1 MRKNLPVTQQEHILP
16 EGTSLVSKTDLK
28 GRITYCNPAFIE
40 TSGFDRHELM
50 GAPHNLVRHPD
61 MPEAAFADLWAT
73 VKDGLPWSGVVKNRR
88 KNGDHYWVCA
98 NVTPVKEGSQVVGY
112 MSVRTTPSR
121 AEIEAADALYAR
133 MREGTARGIRL
144 EHGFV
149 KRTGFA
155 GWLARAGSLG
165 IGTWVGIAAVLNAV
179 LLASIGAAA
188 LLGGGATLV
197 ATLAGVGI
205 VIAIL
210 AALLVTHKVV
220 APLHEALQASRDI
233 AAGVI
238 TYRTTTDRI
247 DEPGLLL
254 RSLQQVS
261 INLAAVVIDIK
272 NGTSSISRTTHE
284 LSEETH
290 GLSARTEQQ
299 AANLEETAASMEEL
313 TSTVRQNADNAR
325 QANQLVQNAS
335 SVAARGGAVVG
346 NVVETMG
353 SISDSSRKIADI
365 IGVIDGIAFQTN
377 ILALNAAVEA
387 ARAGEQGRGFAVV
400 AAEVRSLAQ
409 RSAAAA
415 KEIKG
420 LITDSVGRVES
431 GAKLV
436 EEAGRTMGE
445 VVQAVDRVTAIMAD
459 ITAASQEQSAG
470 IDQVSQAVNQLDQI
484 TQQNAAL
491 VEETA
496 AATETISREAL
507 VLDGAVDVF
516 HIAGVTGARVA
527 PRDAPARMQAV
538 AKAKPAVAKT
548 HGANSPPAP
557 KAASK
562 PAPAPKLAAKAKAE
576 ADDEWAEF

>member
-165 IGTWVGIAAVLNAV
+165 IGTWVGIAAALNAV
-179 LLASIGAAA
+179 LLASIAAAA

-197 ATLAGVGI
+197 STLAGVGI

-210 AALLVTHKVV
+210 AALLVTHKVA

-299 AANLEETAASMEEL
+299 
-313 TSTVRQNADNAR
+313 
-325 QANQLVQNAS
+325 
-335 SVAARGGAVVG
+335 
-346 NVVETMG
+346 
-353 SISDSSRKIADI
+353 
-365 IGVIDGIAFQTN
+365 
-377 ILALNAAVEA
+377 
-387 ARAGEQGRGFAVV
+387 
-400 AAEVRSLAQ
+400 
-409 RSAAAA
+409 
-415 KEIKG
+415 
-420 LITDSVGRVES
+420 
-431 GAKLV
+431 
-436 EEAGRTMGE
+436 
-445 VVQAVDRVTAIMAD
+445 
-459 ITAASQEQSAG
+459 
-470 IDQVSQAVNQLDQI
+470 
-484 TQQNAAL
+484 
-491 VEETA
+491 
-496 AATETISREAL
+496 
-507 VLDGAVDVF
+507 
-516 HIAGVTGARVA
+516 
-527 PRDAPARMQAV
+527 
-538 AKAKPAVAKT
+538 
-548 HGANSPPAP
+548 
-557 KAASK
+557 
-562 PAPAPKLAAKAKAE
+562 
-576 ADDEWAEF
+576 

>member
-1 MRKNLPVTQQEHILP
+1 
-16 EGTSLVSKTDLK
+16 
-28 GRITYCNPAFIE
+28 
-40 TSGFDRHELM
+40 
-50 GAPHNLVRHPD
+50 

-98 NVTPVKEGSQVVGY
+98 NVTPIKEGSQVVGY

-144 EHGFV
+144 EHGFI

-155 GWLARAGSLG
+155 GWLARVGSLG
-165 IGTWVGIAAVLNAV
+165 VGTWVGITAALNAV
-179 LLASIGAAA
+179 LLASIAAAA

-210 AALLVTHKVV
+210 AALLVTHKVA

-527 PRDAPARMQAV
+527 ARDTPARAQAV
-538 AKAKPAVAKT
+538 AKVKPAAPT
-548 HGANSPPAP
+548 PRAGSAAPAP
-557 KAASK
+557 KATLK

>member
-1 MRKNLPVTQQEHILP
+1 
-16 EGTSLVSKTDLK
+16 
-28 GRITYCNPAFIE
+28 
-40 TSGFDRHELM
+40 
-50 GAPHNLVRHPD
+50 
-61 MPEAAFADLWAT
+61 
-73 VKDGLPWSGVVKNRR
+73 
-88 KNGDHYWVCA
+88 
-98 NVTPVKEGSQVVGY
+98 
-112 MSVRTTPSR
+112 
-121 AEIEAADALYAR
+121 
-133 MREGTARGIRL
+133 
-144 EHGFV
+144 
-149 KRTGFA
+149 
-155 GWLARAGSLG
+155 
-165 IGTWVGIAAVLNAV
+165 
-179 LLASIGAAA
+179 
-188 LLGGGATLV
+188 
-197 ATLAGVGI
+197 
-205 VIAIL
+205 
-210 AALLVTHKVV
+210 
-220 APLHEALQASRDI
+220 
-233 AAGVI
+233 
-238 TYRTTTDRI
+238 
-247 DEPGLLL
+247 
-254 RSLQQVS
+254 
-261 INLAAVVIDIK
+261 
-272 NGTSSISRTTHE
+272 
-284 LSEETH
+284 
-290 GLSARTEQQ
+290 
-299 AANLEETAASMEEL
+299 
-313 TSTVRQNADNAR
+313 
-325 QANQLVQNAS
+325 VQNAS

-353 SISDSSRKIADI
+353 SISDSSKKIADI

-436 EEAGRTMGE
+436 EEAGRTMDE

-516 HIAGVTGARVA
+516 HIAGMPGARA
-527 PRDAPARMQAV
+527 AARDTPARAQAA
-538 AKAKPAVAKT
+538 AKTKPAVATARPAEAVPAAK
-548 HGANSPPAP
+548 AAP
-557 KAASK
+557 KKVAPK
-562 PAPAPKLAAKAKAE
+562 PAPAPRLAAKAKAE

>member
-1 MRKNLPVTQQEHILP
+1 MRKNLPVTQQEYVLP

-73 VKDGLPWSGVVKNRR
+73 IKEGLPWSGVVKNRR

-98 NVTPVKEGSQVVGY
+98 NVTPVKEAGQVVGY
-112 MSVRTTPSR
+112 MSVRTKPSR
-121 AEIEAADALYAR
+121 DEIAAADALYAR
-133 MREGTARGIRL
+133 MREGTARGLAL

-155 GWLARAGSLG
+155 GWLAGATALSP
-165 IGTWVGIAAVLNAV
+165 GTNVAIATAVNAV
-179 LLASIGAAA
+179 LLVATGATAA
-188 LLGGGATLV
+188 LGGPTAAVV
-197 ATLAGVGI
+197 ALAGV
-205 VIAIL
+205 
-210 AALLVTHKVV
+210 ALLVAVASALFVAHKVA
-220 APLHEALQASRDI
+220 APLHEALVASRDL
-233 AAGVI
+233 AAGVV
-238 TYRTTTDRI
+238 TYRTATRRI

-272 NGTSSISRTTHE
+272 TGTSSISHTTKE

-290 GLSARTEQQ
+290 GLSSRTEQQ

-313 TSTVRQNADNAR
+313 TSTVKQNADNAR
-325 QANQLVQNAS
+325 QANQLVQSAS
-335 SVAARGGAVVG
+335 NVAARGGEVVG
-346 NVVETMG
+346 NVVATMG
-353 SISDSSRKIADI
+353 SISESSKRIADI

-415 KEIKG
+415 KEIKE
-420 LITDSVGRVES
+420 LITDSSAKVES
-431 GAKLV
+431 GSKLV

-445 VVQAVDRVTAIMAD
+445 VVAAVDRVTAIMAD

-516 HIAGVTGARVA
+516 HIAGFTGARGTARPTGGGVA
-527 PRDAPARMQAV
+527 PATRSSTARALPAASPAPRAAPKPV
-538 AKAKPAVAKT
+538 PKPAT
-548 HGANSPPAP
+548 
-557 KAASK
+557 K
-562 PAPAPKLAAKAKAE
+562 PAAMAKSAT
-576 ADDEWAEF
+576 DDEWAEF

>member
-1 MRKNLPVTQQEHILP
+1 MRKNLPVSQHEYVLP
-16 EGTSLVSKTDLK
+16 DGTSLVSKTDLK

-40 TSGFDRHELM
+40 TSGFERHELM
-50 GAPHNLVRHPD
+50 GSPHNLVRHPD

-73 VKDGLPWSGVVKNRR
+73 IKQGLPWSGIVKNRR

-98 NVTPVKEGSQVVGY
+98 NVTPVKEEGQVVGF
-112 MSVRTTPSR
+112 MSVRTKPTR
-121 AEIEAADALYAR
+121 AEIDAADALYGS
-133 MREGTARGIRL
+133 MREGKAKGIHL

-149 KRTGFA
+149 KRVGLA
-155 GWLARAGSLG
+155 GWLARANGLG
-165 IGTWVGIAAVLNAV
+165 IGAGVGLAAAVNAL
-179 LLASIGAAA
+179 LLAGVAGAALAGGSPALVAGLAGAAA
-188 LLGGGATLV
+188 VVVLLSSY
-197 ATLAGVGI
+197 
-205 VIAIL
+205 
-210 AALLVTHKVV
+210 LLVRRVA
-220 APLHEALQASRDI
+220 APLGEALAASRDI
-233 AAGVI
+233 AAGVV
-238 TYRTTTDRI
+238 TYRTTTTRI

-272 NGTSSISRTTHE
+272 NGTSSITRTTCE

-313 TSTVRQNADNAR
+313 TSTVKQNADNAR
-325 QANQLVQNAS
+325 QANQLVQSAS
-335 SVAARGGAVVG
+335 SVAARGGAVVA

-353 SISDSSRKIADI
+353 SISDASKKIADI

-420 LITDSVGRVES
+420 LINDSVGRVAS

-445 VVQAVDRVTAIMAD
+445 VVKAVDRVTAIMAD

-496 AATETISREAL
+496 AATETISREAE

-516 HIAGVTGARVA
+516 HIAGMSRARGPSRRTQARTPTPEKERPVLSRSDRASSGPSRVPATRSGPAAKPKPRVA
-527 PRDAPARMQAV
+527 A
-538 AKAKPAVAKT
+538 
-548 HGANSPPAP
+548 GG
-557 KAASK
+557 
-562 PAPAPKLAAKAKAE
+562 E
-576 ADDEWAEF
+576 DEWAEF